1 MVSSPAF
8 KVDARDSIS
17 SFDLMASLKKEE
29 EKKLYE
35 LNITYDLAK
44 HFQEFNKSRKNCCSE
59 LVAAVNSAVTI

>member
-1 MVSSPAF
+1 VVSSPAF

-17 SFDLMASLKKEE
+17 SFKLMAALKKEE

-44 HFQEFNKSRKNCCSE
+44 HFQEFNKEEQKKLLLRVSSSSE
-59 LVAAVNSAVTI
+59 

>member
-1 MVSSPAF
+1 VVSSPAF

-17 SFDLMASLKKEE
+17 SFNLMASLKKEE

-44 HFQEFNKSRKNCCSE
+44 HFQEFNKEEQKKLLLRVSSSSE
-59 LVAAVNSAVTI
+59 